1 MPTKS
6 KSTSRHSPARME
18 PQEVQLLSTT
28 AFAAAIGVT
37 RQHVSRLERAGIIEK
52 HSRGRYAVSEIG
64 KVIAFREGTAQP
76 GDDPEAPNLT
86 AERTLL
92 VRAQRQKA
100 EYELAERRGQLMTRE
115 ENEECARHLATA
127 VRDRMAIAHARC
139 VQRLGL
145 DRHCAEAL
153 AAEIKDAISELV
165 TFGGL
170 VA

>member
-52 HSRGRYAVSEIG
+52 HSRGRYAVTEIA
-64 KVIAFREGTAQP
+64 KVLAFREGSVDP
-76 GDDPEAPNLT
+76 SDPEAPTLT
-86 AERTLL
+86 AERCRL
-92 VRAQRQKA
+92 VRVQRQKA
-100 EYELAERRGQLMTRE
+100 EYELAERRAGLVTKE
-115 ENEECARHLATA
+115 EAEEDARHLATA
-127 VRDRMAIAHARC
+127 VRDRMAVAHARC

-145 DRHCAEAL
+145 DKYCAEAL
-153 AAEIKDAISELV
+153 AEEIKDAISELV
-165 TFGGL
+165 AFGGL